1 MRLTQLFVRR
11 PSLVVVVC
19 ALVALAGTVA
29 TATLVQ
35 QNFPNIDFPSVFVS
49 LSYPGASPT
58 EFRDAIVRPIEN
70 AIAGAPNLDHMNS
83 SIQNGQGSIAATF
96 SLDSNQTT
104 DLVEVQRR
112 VESTRSVLPNDL
124 SPPSIRTFDP
134 GQATVVTLSISSRT
148 LTRAALSAIVTN
160 NLVPE
165 IEQIDGVSNVN
176 ANGTVAPAIEVY
188 VDPKTLSSSGF
199 VIGDVVQAISNNNLR
214 APGGLAYGADRE
226 TSIDVRGDVTD
237 VASVVKLPLYA
248 ASAGSTGAASL
259 TGPQG
264 GTGLRGVGQGAPVGS
279 STAAT
284 SSALAGTTSPLSIA
298 QSASTSTLNP
308 WSVSQRTVAIGDV
321 ASVIDASEVQRTYS
335 YVGPTVAISL
345 GVQKAT
351 GASEIASAENVTSA
365 LPRLRA
371 EYPNISFDVLN
382 NQATYTQQ
390 QLSAVYHTIAE
401 GIIFTGIV
409 MLFFLRSWRNA
420 IVVMIAIPTSLLTTL
435 FVMRL
440 ANFTIDTISLLAMTL
455 CIGILVDDSI
465 VVLENA
471 KRHFEGG
478 EAPKTAALLART
490 EMGAAAI
497 VITLVDV
504 VVFLPISFLPGVTGR
519 FLSEFGLVVV
529 VATLTSLAVSFSVTP
544 ALAGN
549 WSLLSAHKAP
559 RVVEAFTRGFEAV
572 RTWYLTHVLEW
583 GLRHPRSV
591 MIACVLSVIGAISL
605 IPLHVIGFDFIPPID
620 RGEIF
625 MQLTF
630 PTGTPLA
637 TTNAAIADLT
647 QQIAKIPD
655 VEKQTGTAGS
665 YQAGFG
671 GGVTQGSVGQ
681 IHVFLKDKRKHSTTF
696 WATALTQMARKKYA
710 RGNPVAIPATGTGGG
725 NAQPIDY
732 NITSD
737 NDDPNPYAARILAV
751 LESTPGIVHAVSNA
765 SILAPQVDVVFDRER
780 ARALDVDIAS
790 AANGIRA
797 AFGGATAAQ
806 FFTNLGVKYVQVT
819 YPQSAQSSVD
829 EINRIPVRT
838 KTGQVTY
845 AGDVSKLVQDPNT
858 PLITRTNRQTVV
870 HVSAN
875 TTPGIALSNVQRAFL
890 QRVAA
895 LHLPNTV
902 HVIPNARGQQ
912 QNLAETVSGLGWAL
926 ILSFTLV
933 YLLMVALYDSYVLPV
948 IIMFAIPV
956 ASVGALGSLAIANQT
971 LNLFSL
977 IGTVMLIGLVS
988 KNGILLVDF
997 ANHHIRAGVDRYTAI
1012 RESAQERFRPIVMTT
1027 ASMIAG
1033 MLPIAIALEPGS
1045 EVRRSLGI
1053 VVIGGLTSS
1062 LLLTLVLVPVAFVWL
1077 APRHFQSHE
1086 PPSNLEPAPRTPVG
1100 AGST

>member
-11 PSLVVVVC
+11 PSLVVVIC
-19 ALVALAGTVA
+19 ALVALAGTVS

-83 SIQNGQGSIAATF
+83 SIQNGQASIAATF

-148 LTRAALSAIVTN
+148 LSRAALSAIVTN

-176 ANGTVAPAIEVY
+176 ANGTVTPAIEVY

-214 APGGLAYGADRE
+214 APGGLAYETDRE
-226 TSIDVRGDVTD
+226 TSIDVRGDVTN

-279 STAAT
+279 TSAAT
-284 SSALAGTTSPLSIA
+284 SSAVAGTSSPLSIA
-298 QSASTSTLNP
+298 QSAPTSSLNP
-308 WSVSQRTVAIGDV
+308 WSVAQRTVAIGDV
-321 ASVIDASEVQRTYS
+321 ASVSDASEVQRTYS

-351 GASEIASAENVTSA
+351 GASEIASAENVVNA
-365 LPRLRA
+365 LPRLRS
-371 EYPNISFDVLN
+371 EYPNINFDVLN
-382 NQATYTQQ
+382 DQATYTQQ

-420 IVVMIAIPTSLLTTL
+420 VVVMIAIPTSLLTTL

-471 KRHFEGG
+471 KRHFESG
-478 EAPKTAALLART
+478 EAPKTAALLGRT

-529 VATLTSLAVSFSVTP
+529 VATLTSLAVSFTVTP

-559 RVVEAFTRGFEAV
+559 RIVEAFTRGFEAT

-583 GLRHPRSV
+583 GLRHQRTV
-591 MIACVLSVIGAISL
+591 MAACVLSVVGAISL
-605 IPLHVIGFDFIPPID
+605 VPLHVIGFDFIPPID
-620 RGEIF
+620 RGEVF

-647 QQIAKIPD
+647 QQIAKLPD
-655 VEKQTGTAGS
+655 VERQTGTAGS

-681 IHVFLKDKRKHSTTF
+681 IHVFLKDDRKHDTNY
-696 WATALTQMARKKYA
+696 WATALTQMARKRYA
-710 RGNPVAIPATGTGGG
+710 RGNPIAIPATGTGGG

-737 NDDPNPYAARILAV
+737 NDDPNPYAAQILSV

-780 ARALDVDIAS
+780 ARALNVDIAS

-797 AFGGATAAQ
+797 AFGGSTAAQ

-819 YPQSAQSSVD
+819 YPQSAQTSVD
-829 EINRIPVRT
+829 AINKIPVRT

-845 AGDVSKLVQDPNT
+845 AGDVRAWCKIQ
-858 PLITRTNRQTVV
+858 TRR
-870 HVSAN
+870 
-875 TTPGIALSNVQRAFL
+875 
-890 QRVAA
+890 
-895 LHLPNTV
+895 
-902 HVIPNARGQQ
+902 
-912 QNLAETVSGLGWAL
+912 
-926 ILSFTLV
+926 
-933 YLLMVALYDSYVLPV
+933 
-948 IIMFAIPV
+948 
-956 ASVGALGSLAIANQT
+956 
-971 LNLFSL
+971 
-977 IGTVMLIGLVS
+977 
-988 KNGILLVDF
+988 
-997 ANHHIRAGVDRYTAI
+997 
-1012 RESAQERFRPIVMTT
+1012 
-1027 ASMIAG
+1027 
-1033 MLPIAIALEPGS
+1033 
-1045 EVRRSLGI
+1045 
-1053 VVIGGLTSS
+1053 
-1062 LLLTLVLVPVAFVWL
+1062 
-1077 APRHFQSHE
+1077 
-1086 PPSNLEPAPRTPVG
+1086 
-1100 AGST
+1100 

>member
-1 MRLTQLFVRR
+1 VRLTQLFVRR
-11 PSLVVVVC
+11 PSLVVVLC
-19 ALVALAGTVA
+19 SLVALAGTISL
-29 TATLVQ
+29 ATLVQ

-70 AIAGAPNLDHMNS
+70 AIAGAPNLDHMNT
-83 SIQNGQGSIAATF
+83 SIQNGQASIAATF
-96 SLDSNQTT
+96 TLDSNQTT

-112 VESTRSVLPNDL
+112 VESTRAVLPTDL
-124 SPPSIRTFDP
+124 APPSIRTFDP
-134 GQATVVTLSISSRT
+134 GQATVITLSVSSRT
-148 LTRAALSAIVTN
+148 LSRAALSAIVTN
-160 NLVPE
+160 NIVPE
-165 IEQIDGVSNVN
+165 LEQVDGVSNVN
-176 ANGTVAPAIEVY
+176 ANGTVTPAIEVE
-188 VDPKTLSSSGF
+188 VDPRTLSSSGF
-199 VIGDVVQAISNNNLR
+199 VLGDVVQAISSNNIR
-214 APGGLAYGADRE
+214 APGGLAYGANRE
-226 TSIDVRGDVTD
+226 TSIDVRGDVTGVST
-237 VASVVKLPLYA
+237 VANLPLYA
-248 ASAGSTGAASL
+248 AAAGSTGAAAL
-259 TGPQG
+259 LGPQG
-264 GTGLRGVGQGAPVGS
+264 GTGLRGAASGPSAP
-279 STAAT
+279 TAAT
-284 SSALAGTTSPLSIA
+284 SAALAGTQTSAGA
-298 QSASTSTLNP
+298 QPPTPQTALNP
-308 WSVSQRTVAIGDV
+308 WSVSRRVVRVGDV
-321 ASVIDASEVQRTYS
+321 ARVSDGSEVQRTYS
-335 YVGPTVAISL
+335 YVGDRLAISL

-351 GASEIASAENVTSA
+351 GASEIAAAQNVLRA
-365 LPRLRA
+365 LPHLRA
-371 EYPNISFDVLN
+371 EYPNIDFSVIN
-382 NQATYTQQ
+382 NQADFTQQ
-390 QLSAVYHTIAE
+390 QLNAVYHTIAE
-401 GIIFTGIV
+401 GILFTGIV
-409 MLFFLRSWRNA
+409 MLLFLRSWRNA

-471 KRHFEGG
+471 KRHFEDG
-478 EAPKTAALLART
+478 EAPKTAALLGRT
-490 EMGAAAI
+490 EMGAAAV

-529 VATLTSLAVSFSVTP
+529 VATLTSLAVSFTITP

-549 WSLLSAHKAP
+549 WSLLSRHSAP
-559 RVVEAFTRGFEAV
+559 RLIEAFTHGFERT
-572 RTWYLTHVLEW
+572 RTWYLDHVLEW
-583 GLRHPRSV
+583 GLRHPKTV
-591 MIACVLSVIGAISL
+591 LGVCVVSVIGAVSL
-605 IPLHVIGFDFIPPID
+605 VPLHVVGFDFIPPID

-637 TTNAAIADLT
+637 LTNAAIADLT
-647 QQIAKIPD
+647 RQIARLPD
-655 VEKQTGTAGS
+655 VQRETATAGS

-681 IHVFLKDKRKHSTTF
+681 IHVWLKDDRKHSTYY
-696 WATALTQMARKKYA
+696 WAGVLGRMARVKYA
-710 RGNPVAIPATGTGGG
+710 RGNPVAIPATGVGGG

-732 NITSD
+732 NVVSD
-737 NDDPNPYAARILAV
+737 NDDPAPYARRVLAA
-751 LESTPGIVHAVSNA
+751 LQSTPGVVHAVSNA

-780 ARALDVDIAS
+780 ARTLDVDIAS
-790 AANGIRA
+790 AANAIRA

-806 FFTNLGVKYVQVT
+806 FFTERGVKYVQVT
-819 YPQSAQSSVD
+819 YPQSAQTSVD
-829 EINRIPVRT
+829 SIESIPVRT
-838 KTGQVTY
+838 RSGAVVY
-845 AGDVSKLVQDPNT
+845 AGDVSSLVEDPNT
-858 PLITRTNRQTVV
+858 PLITRTDRQTVV

-912 QNLAETVSGLGWAL
+912 QNLADTVNGLGWAL

-933 YLLMVALYDSYVLPV
+933 YLLMVALYDSYVLPA

-956 ASVGALGSLAIANQT
+956 ASVGALGSLALTSQT

-977 IGTVMLIGLVS
+977 IGTVMLVGLVS

-997 ANHHIRAGVDRYTAI
+997 ANHRIRAGIDRCTAI
-1012 RESAQERFRPIVMTT
+1012 RESARERFRPIVMTT
-1027 ASMIAG
+1027 VSMIAG
-1033 MLPIAIALEPGS
+1033 MLPIAVALDPGS

-1077 APRHFQSHE
+1077 APRHPKPE
-1086 PPSNLEPAPRTPVG
+1086 EPLPPSEPARLRPGIQVG
-1100 AGST
+1100 SGD